1 MNIALKQLR
10 VFVAVA
16 QEKTITAAAER
27 LFLTKPAVSM
37 ALAELEKQLSQP
49 LFDRHNNRLTLNSEG
64 KRLLPLADEL
74 LERTQSIEQL
84 FAQTGALSGSL
95 AVGSSDTV
103 GNQLTPFLLRD
114 FRMQTAHTDQ
124 SLLIGNTAAIVK
136 KLGDFELDIGL
147 VEGRVTEKHLISQP
161 WLQDEMVII
170 CHPLHPLLKQNS
182 LSLSDLEHSEWVL
195 REAGSGTRDYFLHHL
210 APDIDHWQ
218 LAFELNTT
226 EAIINSVSAGLGLT
240 CLSRRAVYHAVQE
253 KRVAELPITLSKQ
266 RQYWLVYHKDK
277 YTSPLLSAFIAFCQQ
292 WQAGSDPVIATA
304 ESNDLTDLT

>member
-74 LERTQSIEQL
+74 LQRTQSIEQL

-114 FRMQTAHTDQ
+114 FRAQTAHTDQ
-124 SLLIGNTAAIVK
+124 SLLIGNTASIVK

-147 VEGRVTEKHLISQP
+147 VEGRVTEKHLVSQP
-161 WLQDEMVII
+161 WLKDEMVII
-170 CHPLHPLLKQNS
+170 GHPEHPLLTRNN
-182 LSLSDLEHSEWVL
+182 LSLSDFEHSEWVL

-210 APDIDHWQ
+210 APGIDNWQ

-226 EAIINSVSAGLGLT
+226 EAIINSVAAGLGLT
-240 CLSRRAVYHAVQE
+240 CLSRRAVHHAVQE

-266 RQYWLVYHKDK
+266 RQYWLLYHKDK
-277 YTSPLLSAFIAFCQQ
+277 YNSPLLSAFIAFCQH
-292 WQAGSDPVIATA
+292 WQPGSDPVIAAT
-304 ESNDLTDLT
+304 EGNDLADLT